1 MKPNHRRPVTEAE
14 DAIIR
19 DMFAR
24 GCADA
29 EIAAAIGRTI
39 NSATNRRHR
48 LGLYTSMQ
56 APKPGRRPDLWPRP
70 RGFAADVTR
79 WARRTF
85 RPAEFRRD
93 MTGDNG
99 EAAMILAFLRD
110 PAAKG
115 AA

>member
-1 MKPNHRRPVTEAE
+1 MNAHATHWTPEQEATLT
-14 DAIIR
+14 A
-19 DMFAR
+19 MFNEGATV
-24 GCADA
+24 GEIADA
-29 EIAAAIGRTI
+29 LGRSINAID
-39 NSATNRRHR
+39 NRRQL
-48 LGLYTSMQ
+48 LGLLIPPQ
-56 APKPGRRPDLWPRP
+56 RPGRRVDLWPRP
-70 RGFAADVTR
+70 RGFDAKAVR

-115 AA
+115 AAA